1 MKENDFLRIRFDVFP
16 TNPSGESE
24 ATGNPT
30 FPSNGRNLTCL
41 AAENQLQERNAH
53 EFASRI
59 PSTVPGACTLI
70 CSPAFARR
78 YAFAQQLFMRKIRMR
93 ERGTERAL
101 TGCLVRYA
109 KGAPIPQTPHESSYR
124 KEDSMRNRL
133 LATTAAMLVGMT
145 LAAAQNL
152 PNAQSE
158 SGSAGADR
166 QQQGRDMQRGAQD
179 SGSAAQDKRGQ
190 SQRSEQRQQRDQTT
204 GQSQAKDRDQN
215 AQGQNK
221 QEDRG
226 NSAQSQ
232 NKESQSKQGQS
243 KQDQSKPRSETQRN
257 QTTGQGQHE
266 QSRKNDRD
274 QTQGQAP
281 QRQQGQS
288 NQGKQGQA
296 QQGSPKQGGSE
307 QSQSGQNQPQA
318 PQGQNQAQQG
328 RADGN
333 VTLTS
338 EQRTKI
344 QQTVL
349 AGNNVPRVNNVN
361 FALNVGVSVPRS
373 VRVVEVPPTLI
384 EIYPQWRGHQYFV
397 VHDDIV
403 IVDGSRRIVTTLPMS
418 SSAGN
423 AAQVDRRGGGAQTG
437 SAGDLVNLGPDE
449 IRQVQIVLKE
459 RGFYR
464 GEPDGVLGPA
474 TTQAL
479 IVFHRRE
486 GLQANGRIDTRTVTA
501 LGVSNRSGQQ
511 GNQNEPATTGQSGN
525 STQQSPAN
533 ENAGRGGQPSA
544 GQNNSNAMPQNNNE
558 KQQQPANQNAGAGQK
573 NDPSGNQPA
582 TTGQGGDRSQQPAAR
597 QGSGSDK
604 SGQPADQKPQ
614 QGNPNRSSK

>member
-1 MKENDFLRIRFDVFP
+1 MSSRR
-16 TNPSGESE
+16 
-24 ATGNPT
+24 
-30 FPSNGRNLTCL
+30 
-41 AAENQLQERNAH
+41 
-53 EFASRI
+53 ASR
-59 PSTVPGACTLI
+59 PGTRTLI
-70 CSPAFARR
+70 CLPAFARG
-78 YAFAQQLFMRKIRMR
+78 YAFAEQLFMRKIRMR

-109 KGAPIPQTPHESSYR
+109 KGAPIPQTPLESSYR
-124 KEDSMRNRL
+124 KEDLMRNRL

-145 LAAAQNL
+145 FAAAQNM

-158 SGSAGADR
+158 RGSAGADR

-204 GQSQAKDRDQN
+204 GQSQAKDRDQS

-243 KQDQSKPRSETQRN
+243 KQRSETQRD
-257 QTTGQGQHE
+257 QTTGQGQRE
-266 QSRKNDRD
+266 QSRKNERD

-288 NQGKQGQA
+288 DQGKQGQA

-373 VRVVEVPPTLI
+373 VRVVDVPSTLI

-397 VHDDIV
+397 VNDDIV
-403 IVDGSRRIVTTLPMS
+403 IVDRSRRIVTTLPMS
-418 SSAGN
+418 SSAGG

-479 IVFHRRE
+479 IVFQRRE

-511 GNQNEPATTGQSGN
+511 GNQKEPATTGQSGN

-558 KQQQPANQNAGAGQK
+558 KQQRPANQNAGAGQK
-573 NDPSGNQPA
+573 NEPSGNQPA
-582 TTGQGGDRSQQPAAR
+582 TTGQGGDRSQQPLPDRAAAAIR
-597 QGSGSDK
+597 AASLPTRSRNKATRTAQTSNG
-604 SGQPADQKPQ
+604 ADA
-614 QGNPNRSSK
+614 GN

>member
-1 MKENDFLRIRFDVFP
+1 
-16 TNPSGESE
+16 
-24 ATGNPT
+24 
-30 FPSNGRNLTCL
+30 
-41 AAENQLQERNAH
+41 
-53 EFASRI
+53 
-59 PSTVPGACTLI
+59 
-70 CSPAFARR
+70 
-78 YAFAQQLFMRKIRMR
+78 
-93 ERGTERAL
+93 
-101 TGCLVRYA
+101 
-109 KGAPIPQTPHESSYR
+109 
-124 KEDSMRNRL
+124 
-133 LATTAAMLVGMT
+133 
-145 LAAAQNL
+145 
-152 PNAQSE
+152 
-158 SGSAGADR
+158 
-166 QQQGRDMQRGAQD
+166 
-179 SGSAAQDKRGQ
+179 
-190 SQRSEQRQQRDQTT
+190 
-204 GQSQAKDRDQN
+204 
-215 AQGQNK
+215 
-221 QEDRG
+221 
-226 NSAQSQ
+226 
-232 NKESQSKQGQS
+232 
-243 KQDQSKPRSETQRN
+243 
-257 QTTGQGQHE
+257 
-266 QSRKNDRD
+266 
-274 QTQGQAP
+274 
-281 QRQQGQS
+281 
-288 NQGKQGQA
+288 
-296 QQGSPKQGGSE
+296 
-307 QSQSGQNQPQA
+307 
-318 PQGQNQAQQG
+318 
-328 RADGN
+328 

-373 VRVVEVPPTLI
+373 VRIVDVPSTLI

-397 VHDDIV
+397 VNDDIV
-403 IVDGSRRIVTTLPMS
+403 IVDRSRRIVTTLPMS
-418 SSAGN
+418 SSAG
-423 AAQVDRRGGGAQTG
+423 GAQTG
-437 SAGDLVNLGPDE
+437 SAGDLVDLGPDE

-479 IVFHRRE
+479 IVFQRRE

-614 QGNPNRSSK
+614 QGNPNSSSK

>member
-1 MKENDFLRIRFDVFP
+1 MFHVLTLRKSFRRMKTNDFARVRFDVVP
-16 TNPSGESE
+16 NKSVRRIEG
-24 ATGNPT
+24 ATGT
-30 FPSNGRNLTCL
+30 GRS
-41 AAENQLQERNAH
+41 LQRPEPHLSGCRESIARAQH
-53 EFASRI
+53 RRRSG
-59 PSTVPGACTLI
+59 TCTLI
-70 CSPAFARR
+70 CLSAFARG
-78 YAFAQQLFMRKIRMR
+78 YAFAKQLFMRKIRMR

-101 TGCLVRYA
+101 TGCLVRCA
-109 KGAPIPQTPHESSYR
+109 KGAPIPQTPLESSYR
-124 KEDSMRNRL
+124 KEDLMRNRL

-145 LAAAQNL
+145 FAAAQNM

-158 SGSAGADR
+158 RGSAGADR

-204 GQSQAKDRDQN
+204 GQSQPKDRDQS

-221 QEDRG
+221 EGQ
-226 NSAQSQ
+226 SAQGQ
-232 NKESQSKQGQS
+232 NKEGQSKQGQS
-243 KQDQSKPRSETQRN
+243 KQRSETQRD
-257 QTTGQGQHE
+257 QTTGQGQRE
-266 QSRKNDRD
+266 QSRKNERD

-288 NQGKQGQA
+288 DQGKQGQA

-373 VRVVEVPPTLI
+373 VRVVDVPSTLI

-397 VHDDIV
+397 VNDDIV
-403 IVDGSRRIVTTLPMS
+403 IVDRSRRIVTTLPMS
-418 SSAGN
+418 SSAGG
-423 AAQVDRRGGGAQTG
+423 AAQVDRRGG
-437 SAGDLVNLGPDE
+437 GDLVNLGPDE

-479 IVFHRRE
+479 IVFQRRE

-597 QGSGSDK
+597 QGSGSGK
-604 SGQPADQKPQ
+604 SGEPADQKPQ
-614 QGNPNRSSK
+614 QGNPNSSNK